1 MVLSCG
7 RLCFAAAHPR
17 ASGPTHMHPTE
28 FTAAIWSLSIP
39 GCAGLCSQL
48 KQQWRVGSG
57 FATARCQHAS
67 APMHSLCV
75 HVQPCGAGLSLL
87 PSPCTSG
94 ACIASPVQHGRGRW
108 DAGGMQA
115 QHSQRTRPAHPADTC
130 TACRSQTTSAA
141 SATSSA
147 RTATRPARPSSQT
160 WSGASASSSVR
171 TPAPPPTAA
180 APLLASAITSKLFN
194 TCTATHPGAALPCQ
208 HHDQR
213 SLCSSAGSRW
223 CLLQLMAQP
232 SRSSDG
238 RFPSHPR
245 TPTSVQQ
252 LLGLHHHSSACARVG
267 LVP

>member
-28 FTAAIWSLSIP
+28 FTAAIRSPSIP

-87 PSPCTSG
+87 PPPCTSG

-115 QHSQRTRPAHPADTC
+115 QHSQHTRPAPPLTHAPHAEVRRHP
-130 TACRSQTTSAA
+130 RHQ
-141 SATSSA
+141 
-147 RTATRPARPSSQT
+147 RPVLLGRQHGQLGQAHKHGLGLRPVPRCAPRRLHPPPQHPCWPLRLPPNSL
-160 WSGASASSSVR
+160 
-171 TPAPPPTAA
+171 TPAQQPIPELYFHVSTMTNAVSAA
-180 APLLASAITSKLFN
+180 APALAGV
-194 TCTATHPGAALPCQ
+194 C
-208 HHDQR
+208 
-213 SLCSSAGSRW
+213 CS
-223 CLLQLMAQP
+223 
-232 SRSSDG
+232 
-238 RFPSHPR
+238 
-245 TPTSVQQ
+245 
-252 LLGLHHHSSACARVG
+252 
-267 LVP
+267 